1 MPIRYPGHGGVRMAG
16 EKVLVVDDQADVV
29 ELLESSFALR
39 GYQVI
44 SARNGQEALAKVY
57 QEKPDVVL
65 MDIMMPVF
73 DGYEICRIIKSTT
86 ETKHIPVI
94 FITAKGRQADIERGF
109 ELRAD
114 GYVVKPFDP
123 LELTDFTEKILTKF
137 RQSNPVA

>member
-1 MPIRYPGHGGVRMAG
+1 MAG

-39 GYQVI
+39 GYRVI

-57 QEKPDVVL
+57 QEQPDVVL
-65 MDIMMPVF
+65 LDIMMPVF
-73 DGYEICRIIKSTT
+73 DGYEICRILKSGA

-114 GYVVKPFDP
+114 GYVVKPFEP
-123 LELTDFTEKILTKF
+123 LELTDFTEKILAKS

>member
-1 MPIRYPGHGGVRMAG
+1 MAG
-16 EKVLVVDDQADVV
+16 GKVLVVDDQADVV

-39 GYQVI
+39 GYKVI

-57 QEKPDVVL
+57 QEQPDVEL
-65 MDIMMPVF
+65 LDIMMPVF
-73 DGYEICRIIKSTT
+73 DGYEICRIIKSGAD
-86 ETKHIPVI
+86 TKHIQVI

-114 GYVVKPFDP
+114 GYVVKPFEP
-123 LELTDFTEKILTKF
+123 MELTDFTEKILAKS